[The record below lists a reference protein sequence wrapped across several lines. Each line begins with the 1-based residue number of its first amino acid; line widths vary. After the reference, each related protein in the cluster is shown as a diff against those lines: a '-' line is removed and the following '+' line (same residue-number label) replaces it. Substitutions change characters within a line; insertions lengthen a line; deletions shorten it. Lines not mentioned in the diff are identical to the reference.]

1 MLSTRTPLIGQKGK
15 PGLGVKEQSLEFRLF
30 TELAGRLFDF
40 SEPQKLHL
48 ENGKNEYIANC
59 VKA

>member
-1 MLSTRTPLIGQKGK
+1 
-15 PGLGVKEQSLEFRLF
+15 LGVKEQSLEFRLF